1 VQLIFFDGR
10 GWESWGIEHKP
21 TVPDGMPVLVDD
33 DLLFEDGHGVRPAAA
48 VNQWLRELPCSGAP
62 APGTWAVY
70 ARVLRDW
77 MEFLSG
83 RGVPVFGSRDQLR
96 SGLGAYAVHR
106 SAGPVSARYEASTWN
121 QHVSILSGFY
131 RWAVAEGHAVAEP
144 FTYKQAVSRFGDQV
158 REQEVNQA
166 VRRRPKAHVTIRYLE
181 ADYTAMF
188 LRALAGLMPDGSEDL
203 GYRGRELARN
213 AAVGGL
219 AFATGLRAQ
228 EFTFLLAAEVPPL
241 PAAPASLPIPFPVP
255 AGIAKGRKFRTTW
268 ISYEALA
275 EVHRYLGLHRPLAAA
290 GSAWRPPPG
299 RGEPLQVSEADARG
313 GRVNG
318 RRVSWGSLR
327 PAERLRLVAPG
338 GGSMLVAVRADGGP
352 FTAWA
357 SVFARTADRIRDRF
371 DPRFPHVH
379 PHRARHSFAIAT
391 LERLVGGYYQQ
402 AAKLVQDTGAD
413 AGLALYL
420 SRSDPLMVLRD
431 LLGHSSAVTTE
442 AYLRRLDMTRVY
454 REAYE
459 KSGAEHGLLDREAAL
474 READEEF
481 DEEDEQDD
489 GLAEG

>member
-1 VQLIFFDGR
+1 
-10 GWESWGIEHKP
+10 
-21 TVPDGMPVLVDD
+21 MPVLVDD
-33 DLLFEDGHGVRPAAA
+33 DLLFEDGNGVRPVVA

-77 MEFLSG
+77 MDFLS
-83 RGVPVFGSRDQLR
+83 RCGVPVFGSRERLR
-96 SGLGAYAVHR
+96 SGLGSYAVHR
-106 SAGPVSARYEASTWN
+106 SAGPLEVRFEASTWN

-158 REQEVNQA
+158 REQGVNQA

-188 LRALAGLMPDGSEDL
+188 LRALAGLMPDGSEDP

-213 AAVGGL
+213 AAIGGL
-219 AFATGLRAQ
+219 AFATGLRAR
-228 EFTFLLAAEVPPL
+228 EFTCLLAAEVPPL
-241 PAAPASLPIPFPVP
+241 PAVPTSLPIPFPVP
-255 AGIAKGRKFRTTW
+255 AGIAKGGKFRTTW

-275 EVHRYLGLHRPLAAA
+275 QVHRYLGLHRPLAAA
-290 GSAWRPPPG
+290 GSAWRPP
-299 RGEPLQVSEADARG
+299 RGEPLHVAEGGPRG
-313 GRVNG
+313 ARVNG
-318 RRVSWGSLR
+318 HRVSWGSLR

-338 GGSMLVAVRADGGP
+338 GGSMLVALRADGGP

-371 DPRFPHVH
+371 DSRFPHVH
-379 PHRARHSFAIAT
+379 PHRARHSFAITT

-402 AAKLVQDTGAD
+402 AAKLVKDTDAD

-431 LLGHSSAVTTE
+431 LLGHSSVITTE

-459 KSGAEHGLLDREAAL
+459 KSGAEHGLLDGEAAQ

-481 DEEDEQDD
+481 DGEDEQDD